1 MRQDNVARGPV
12 RWGGYDSTLLV
23 SVLVL
28 LLIGLVAV
36 YSATV
41 WVGASADEPD
51 PSYYFRRQV
60 VWVGLGIIA
69 MVVTSQIPYRL
80 WRRVALPLF
89 AGTVILLVGVLFL
102 PERYGSS
109 RFLLGNR
116 VQPSEVA
123 KFALVVYAATWLTS
137 HQEHLGLLE
146 YGLIPFGV
154 IVGFL
159 AGLVALQ
166 PDIGTA
172 LLLGG
177 IGFSLFFIAGARMRH
192 VSLGV
197 TAGAI
202 TAALLIAFSPHARER
217 VLELVHVWLNSSAKG
232 WSQLRIALS
241 LLKEGGVLGRGPGA
255 LDTWL
260 FGIHNDF
267 ILSAVGH
274 AFGLAGITVVIVLFG
289 VLAYRGYLIAARAP
303 DPFASLLAAGVTTWF
318 VLQALV
324 NMGVAVALL
333 PPTGVTL
340 PFVSYGG
347 SSMVMNLAATGMLL
361 NISQTTPAR
370 NKRYADT
377 GIGRGDGR
385 TRLSRPQR
393 A

>member
-1 MRQDNVARGPV
+1 MRQNNVAQGPV
-12 RWGGYDSTLLV
+12 RWGGYDPTLIV
-23 SVLVL
+23 SVLL
-28 LLIGLVAV
+28 LSLIGLVAV

-41 WVGASADEPD
+41 WVGVKADHPD
-51 PSYYFRRQV
+51 PSYYFRHQV
-60 VWVGLGIIA
+60 AWVGLGLIA
-69 MVVTSQIPYRL
+69 MAVMSQIPYRF
-80 WRRVALPLF
+80 WRRAALPLF
-89 AGTVILLVGVLFL
+89 AATVLLLIAVLFL

-109 RFLLGNR
+109 RFLLGDR

-123 KFALVVYAATWLTS
+123 KFALVVYAATWLTT
-137 HQEHLGLLE
+137 HQEHLALLE

-172 LLLGG
+172 LLLGS
-177 IGFSLFFIAGARMRH
+177 IGFSLFFIAGAKMRH

-197 TAGAI
+197 AAGAV
-202 TAALLIAFSPHARER
+202 TAAMLIAFSGHAQTRIQ
-217 VLELVHVWLNSSAKG
+217 ELVRVWRNPEAKD

-241 LLKEGGVLGRGPGA
+241 LMREGGLVGRGPGT

-274 AFGLAGITVVIVLFG
+274 AFGLLGVTLVIALFG
-289 VLAYRGYLIAARAP
+289 VLAYRGYLVAARAP

-347 SSMVMNLAATGMLL
+347 SSMVTNMAAMGMLL
-361 NISQTTPAR
+361 NVSQTIPAR

-377 GIGRGDGR
+377 GLRRGDGR
-385 TRLSRPQR
+385 ARVSRPQR